1 MSRGLGDVYKRQVL
15 TVIVGF
21 LSFGRVEQLVA
32 RMAHTHEV
40 VGSNPISAIRSI
52 CYIVHLNL
60 IVNFIVIIY
69 ILMYECL
76 INMSGHNQK
85 DSS

>member
-1 MSRGLGDVYKRQVL
+1 ML

-21 LSFGRVEQLVA
+21 LSFGRVEQLAAHVA
-32 RMAHTHEV
+32 HNHDV
-40 VGSNPISAIRSI
+40 VGSSPTSAIRSI
-52 CYIVHLNL
+52 CYTVHLNL

-69 ILMYECL
+69 ILMHECL